1 MKLDEQEEFIKFIK
15 ATDDV
20 AVYLE
25 QQVKNKA
32 IKDLLPVQKIQKFL
46 LAFDELKNLLKK

>member
-15 ATDDV
+15 ATDDI

-32 IKDLLPVQKIQKFL
+32 IKELLPVQKIQKFL
-46 LAFDELKNLLKK
+46 LAFDELKNLL